1 MTCPP
6 FRIGEYTITFSKVGF
21 RNLVREGITLE
32 IQTIAVDGTLQV
44 GSINEQ
50 IVVTEETPLVET
62 ETSDQ
67 RVDLGTAAIRTAPI
81 VGTDWRAEMIQLI
94 PGVNTGGGA
103 AKPTARRSESTARNP
118 TT

>member
-1 MTCPP
+1 M
-6 FRIGEYTITFSKVGF
+6 
-21 RNLVREGITLE
+21 
-32 IQTIAVDGTLQV
+32 GTA
-44 GSINEQ
+44 SEQ
-50 IVVTEETPLVET
+50 IVVTAETPLVET

-67 RVDLGTAAIRTAPI
+67 HVNLGTAAIRAAPI

-103 AKPTARRSESTARNP
+103 GEANGQGVGSTGRSL